1 MMKTSL
7 DAAAG
12 RREDVHY
19 IATSMPRRMR
29 EKCSSLAD
37 SSGSSSARPLSAA
50 FYAPDV
56 LVYRK
61 IDPKGVYIYIRA
73 QLCMPPRRHSNT
85 HNNRIADIFVFPRD
99 RRKKKEERERERNHE
114 IKIWTK
120 SQMEERRREYGSFF
134 KREREE
140 DDVGGMMEGMT
151 RHNSGLSTAVNNE

>member
-7 DAAAG
+7 DAAAD

-61 IDPKGVYIYIRA
+61 IDPKPGRVYIY
-73 QLCMPPRRHSNT
+73 T
-85 HNNRIADIFVFPRD
+85 H
-99 RRKKKEERERERNHE
+99 
-114 IKIWTK
+114 
-120 SQMEERRREYGSFF
+120 
-134 KREREE
+134 
-140 DDVGGMMEGMT
+140 
-151 RHNSGLSTAVNNE
+151 TAL